1 MDYVKGYL
9 LVGDKVILEG
19 DSIQF
24 KLESTGEILEGV
36 LYKAAKK
43 ECQIK
48 VEEII
53 RVEEVDNLADVKKI

>member
-1 MDYVKGYL
+1 MEFVKGYL

-19 DSIQF
+19 DKIQF
-24 KLESTGEILEGV
+24 KLETTGEVLEGV

-48 VEEII
+48 VDDII